1 MGESGEPSS
10 ESPTVRHARDQKV
23 DQLGARLVEKSGK
36 VQDKYEAKLPRKQK
50 TDDSSK
56 TKKGPAGGYDST
68 PVPSAPP
75 GYTIRFTFHHAK
87 NLPYADLG
95 SLSADPY
102 IIATLK
108 TALVKRHKADPD
120 LKIRVPTV
128 HKNVNPVWNA
138 QWIVANVPASG
149 FYLKCRLYDEDPAD
163 HDDRL
168 GEFSAFPC
176 VGCRGTPG

>member
-1 MGESGEPSS
+1 MADSGEPSN
-10 ESPTVRHARDQKV
+10 ESPTIRHAHDQKV
-23 DQLGARLVEKSGK
+23 DRLGARLVEKTGNL
-36 VQDKYEAKLPRKQK
+36 QDKYLPQNQN
-50 TDDSSK
+50 TDDPSK
-56 TKKGPAGGYDST
+56 PKKGPAGGYDDT

-75 GYTIRFTFHHAK
+75 GYTLRFTFHHAQD
-87 NLPYADLG
+87 LPYADLG
-95 SLSADPY
+95 TLSADPY

-120 LKIRVPTV
+120 LRLRVPTV
-128 HKNVNPVWNA
+128 HKKVNPVWNV

-168 GEFSAFPC
+168 GECSVCP
-176 VGCRGTPG
+176 